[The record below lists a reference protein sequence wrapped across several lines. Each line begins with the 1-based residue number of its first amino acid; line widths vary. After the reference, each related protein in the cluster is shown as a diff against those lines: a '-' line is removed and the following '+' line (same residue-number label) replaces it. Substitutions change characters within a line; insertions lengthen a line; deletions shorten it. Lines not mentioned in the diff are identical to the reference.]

1 MQDSAITVQGRVAS
15 DPEMK
20 VSRNNN
26 PFATFRVASTPRR
39 QVSGAPGTYEDGETS
54 WFTVFAWGNLGAN
67 VLRSIEKGQ
76 PVVVHGRLSAREFK
90 RDDGS
95 LGTSVSIVASGVG
108 HDLTWGQTVYEK
120 VSKPSYGSGD
130 KHDEALRTIQAE
142 SEGYGDPQRDEYLLA
157 ERPAGRP
164 GGRATEDAG
173 DGAGEDGGEALTG
186 PLVEEPAA

>member
-1 MQDSAITVQGRVAS
+1 MQDSVITVQGRVAS
-15 DPEMK
+15 APEMK

-76 PVVVHGRLSAREFK
+76 PVVVTGRLSAREFK
-90 RDDGS
+90 RDDGTP
-95 LGTSVSIVASGVG
+95 GTSVSITANGVG
-108 HDLTWGQTVYEK
+108 HDLSWGQAVYEK
-120 VSKPSYGSGD
+120 VSRPSYGSGD
-130 KHDEALRTIQAE
+130 RLDEALETMQAE
-142 SEGYGDPQRDEYLLA
+142 SDGYGDPQRDDYLLA
-157 ERPAGRP
+157 ERPTDRVAEVGS
-164 GGRATEDAG
+164 
-173 DGAGEDGGEALTG
+173 EASTG

>member
-1 MQDSAITVQGRVAS
+1 MQDSTITVQGRVAS

-20 VSRNNN
+20 VSKNNN

-67 VLRSIEKGQ
+67 ILRSIEKGQ

-95 LGTSVSIVASGVG
+95 LGNSVSIVANGVG
-108 HDLTWGQTVYEK
+108 HDLSWGQTVYEK
-120 VSKPSYGSGD
+120 VAKPSYGTGD
-130 KHDEALRTIQAE
+130 RLDEALRTVQSE

-157 ERPAGRP
+157 ERPEESPSGSA
-164 GGRATEDAG
+164 
-173 DGAGEDGGEALTG
+173 TG
-186 PLVEEPAA
+186 PLVEESAA